1 MIEPEHLHALG
12 IAAEPAQRAVQGA
25 QTGDLRDL
33 VQELLSHGLW
43 SEVVDETQPAP
54 QWIERWRAQAAAGF
68 PIIDAGALERLL
80 AAGADPHDLSG
91 VVRSAQILAIYNLA
105 QLLDYPALALGWDLP
120 EAATP
125 VLACTSEAGRT
136 EARRLHPLHPQLLER
151 DPSGRF
157 GEPCPLAL
165 RQWRSLPADVRD
177 EIRAQLQAGR
187 ISVAAAAWKRHVG
200 GEARACL
207 DAVETLRRLW
217 KNAPAQ

>member
-1 MIEPEHLHALG
+1 MIDPERLRALG
-12 IAAEPAQRAVQGA
+12 IPAERAERAAQAAHA
-25 QTGDLRDL
+25 GDLRDL
-33 VQELLSHGLW
+33 VHELLSHGLW
-43 SEVVDETQPAP
+43 SEVVDETRPAP
-54 QWIERWRAQAAAGF
+54 QWIERWRAQAADGF
-68 PIIDAGALERLL
+68 PIIDAAALERLL

-125 VLACTSEAGRT
+125 VLACASEAD
-136 EARRLHPLHPQLLER
+136 EANAARLYPLHPELLER

-165 RQWRSLPADVRD
+165 HRWRALPAAARE
-177 EIRAQLQAGR
+177 EIREQVQADR
-187 ISVAAAAWKRHVG
+187 RSAAAALWKRHVG

-207 DAVETLRRLW
+207 EAVETLRELW
-217 KNAPAQ
+217 KRAAAQ